1 MIRFYENWPE
11 TSRERYAALFRV
23 AVPGLDECT
32 PSDVGEMVA
41 GVPQLI
47 EYAICL
53 ASSLVES
60 ESAEDEDD
68 TDAEEM
74 GMFAPP
80 EEAVET
86 AEEYREC
93 DLIHAL
99 HSKYNYTFDE
109 IYRTLTPEI
118 DILLNGAERAEEMR
132 DDGDGGDSTSPPAEG
147 NRGGSHVSNLHGR

>member
-1 MIRFYENWPE
+1 
-11 TSRERYAALFRV
+11 
-23 AVPGLDECT
+23 
-32 PSDVGEMVA
+32 MVA

-53 ASSLVES
+53 ASSLVGGEAD
-60 ESAEDEDD
+60 AEEDD

-118 DILLNGAERAEEMR
+118 DILLDGAERAEERR
-132 DDGDGGDSTSPPAEG
+132 DDGGDGGSTSPPAEG
-147 NRGGSHVSNLHGR
+147 NRGGSHVSALHER